1 MVESNPPSTRVPA
14 RFSFTSISFLVGLL
28 LFLLPFVEIRCNGET
43 FATNTG
49 IGLALGIDY
58 KTTSQVKSLENPFN
72 DKSEKKI
79 VEREKG
85 KLYVFALLAF
95 LLGLAGLIISLTSN
109 QLNKLLVF
117 LGSQAALCLIILFI
131 QIQMDVKQKPTGS
144 DDNALGN
151 TIKVAAVFTA
161 WYYLS
166 VISFIVAAALS
177 YRPALRASSG
187 STG

>member
-72 DKSEKKI
+72 DKSEKKV
-79 VEREKG
+79 VEKEKG

-95 LLGLAGLIISLTSN
+95 LLGLA
-109 QLNKLLVF
+109 
-117 LGSQAALCLIILFI
+117 
-131 QIQMDVKQKPTGS
+131 
-144 DDNALGN
+144 
-151 TIKVAAVFTA
+151 
-161 WYYLS
+161 
-166 VISFIVAAALS
+166 
-177 YRPALRASSG
+177 
-187 STG
+187 

>member
-1 MVESNPPSTRVPA
+1 MLESKPTSTRVPA
-14 RFSFTSISFLVGLL
+14 RFSITSVSFLVGLL

-49 IGLALGIDY
+49 IGLALGIDF
-58 KTTSQVKSLENPFN
+58 KTVSEAKSLESPF
-72 DKSEKKI
+72 DGKAEKKV
-79 VEREKG
+79 VEKEKG
-85 KLYVFALLAF
+85 KLYVFALIAF
-95 LLGLAGLIISLTSN
+95 LLGLAGLIISLTN
-109 QLNKLLVF
+109 TQMNKLLVF
-117 LGSQAALCLIILFI
+117 LGSLAALCLIILFI
-131 QIQMDVKQKPTGS
+131 QIQMDVKQKPTGN

-177 YRPALRASSG
+177 YKPAKAVSSG
-187 STG
+187 RT